1 MSVVAS
7 VVNPKIQLNLGD
19 PSITWIHRVGIAG
32 LWMTLKQ
39 LEKLYPIPTERP
51 GNLTWFL
58 SPRSISLEWQGEDF
72 IVLDWLL
79 KQSFQINEEGLIS
92 LIGLNTHSINI
103 ETQINIHLG
112 ITATFL
118 QHNQVVKFKGKK
130 SKSLKVDGVDGIE
143 IDIEYKK
150 AVSYAH
156 QHFAKQLCDEQGKF
170 LQQSIGVVGWL
181 YPGSIVRHVAFT
193 KETKFEEKPQL
204 AFALL
209 YAPVACHYFVLRSHA
224 QPQHPQYAL
233 VIPEVANL
241 EIYAQ
246 QYWSLGNLDYKYFHI
261 SSLGDAALRFLTDKT
276 TAIPNQVKRCQVI
289 LFGTVV
295 WSKQQKTRTQ
305 IAVVEATE
313 IINIVYK
320 VSCISFP
327 EYRVINYQN
336 KNFIISNAIKGII
349 ADNLVKGFLWW
360 NDLYIKILNLNLF
373 KFSFYEDRGIYKM
386 IQHSKWDIEAQK
398 LFIQACHE
406 AFKKI
411 YAKIYDRTKEGQY
424 AQIER
429 ENIRILSQLGRCI
442 NVENFRKFIAEF
454 WGRAGQLSILEE
466 HWEELLPLT
475 SGIMDWK
482 VARDLT
488 FIAIASYPR
497 SKNINT
503 KISEKAELDNE

>member
-1 MSVVAS
+1 MSVVTS
-7 VVNPKIQLNLGD
+7 VVNPKIRLNLGD

-39 LEKLYPIPTERP
+39 LEKLYPILTERP
-51 GNLTWFL
+51 GNLTWL
-58 SPRSISLEWQGEDF
+58 LTPRSISLQWQGQDF

-92 LIGLNTHSINI
+92 LTGINTHLINI

-112 ITATFL
+112 ITGTFL
-118 QHNQVVKFKGKK
+118 QHNQIFKFDGEK
-130 SKSLKVDGVDGIE
+130 SRVLIVDGME
-143 IDIEYKK
+143 IDVEYKK

-156 QHFAKQLCDEQGKF
+156 QHFAKQLCDKQGQ
-170 LQQSIGVVGWL
+170 LLRQSIGVAGWL
-181 YPGSIVRHVAFT
+181 YPGSVVRHVAFT
-193 KETKFEEKPQL
+193 KETKFAEKPQL

-209 YAPVACHYFVLRSHA
+209 YAPVACHYFVLRSHT
-224 QPQHPQYAL
+224 QPQHPQYAV
-233 VIPEVANL
+233 VIPEVTNL

-246 QYWSLGNLDYKYFHI
+246 QYWNLGNLDYKHFHV
-261 SSLGDAALRFLTDKT
+261 SSLGDAALRFLTYKT
-276 TAIPNQVKRCQVI
+276 TIELAIPDQVKRCQVI

-295 WSKQQKTRTQ
+295 WSKRQKTRTE

-313 IINIVYK
+313 IIDIIYK
-320 VSCISFP
+320 LSCISFSN
-327 EYRVINYQN
+327 YRIIKYENT
-336 KNFIISNAIKGII
+336 NFIISNVLKGII

-360 NDLYIKILNLNLF
+360 NNLYIKIRNVNLL
-373 KFSFYEDRGIYKM
+373 KLILSEDRGIYEM
-386 IQHSKWDIEAQK
+386 IEHSQWDIKAQK

-406 AFKKI
+406 ALKKI
-411 YAKIYDRTKEGQY
+411 YAKIYNRTKEGQY

-429 ENIRILSQLGRCI
+429 ENIRILSQLGRCT
-442 NVENFRKFIAEF
+442 NLENFRKFIAEF
-454 WGRAGQLSILEE
+454 WGKAGQLSILEE

-488 FIAIASYPR
+488 FIAIASYP
-497 SKNINT
+497 KNKNT
-503 KISEKAELDNE
+503 NKKILEKSDLDNE